1 MGLFGSNTMSF
12 LGGVAEGASKEIAR
26 QQSSIDAL
34 IKDASQVIMAD
45 RLATRK
51 RRQTRM
57 SDLGDKYNVLR
68 NKGLNDSSIKVV
80 LEQDLYDDIIKISK
94 KPGVTKAK
102 LNSFVGVTGDT
113 DVNVDKSSLL
123 NYLTRDIVD
132 TDLSG
137 MKFTGGGV
145 DTLAALGLRR
155 PVGETIK
162 AKTDL
167 VTPKRTIEVDDN
179 ISKIGGSLS
188 QAGQRALDT
197 RSKTSPAAFQR
208 LAQKV
213 LAKQMGVK
221 LDFISDI
228 TSPTGYRLQT
238 EEGKEDTYN
247 KVFEAA
253 SKLTVEYDQ
262 IVFKDFSMDD
272 SAASNYLLYPEG
284 KPITIAEINVN
295 NPKNTKDKT
304 SESNV
309 VPEKSVIPSFSTIL
323 GNNNKTDK
331 SLFDLKNKKST
342 SNALDFS
349 LLNNSIKV
357 STANGLTKISPGEKG
372 DIIQDLVIQLT
383 TNNTS
388 LDQSVAY
395 NMAKKIVSDR
405 LKEEGL

>member
-80 LEQDLYDDIIKISK
+80 LEQDLYDDVIKISK
-94 KPGVTKAK
+94 KPGITKDK
-102 LNSFVGVTGDT
+102 LNSFVSVTGDT

-167 VTPKRTIEVDDN
+167 VTPKRTIEVDDD
-179 ISKIGGSLS
+179 ISKIGGGFTAS
-188 QAGQRALDT
+188 AQRALDT
-197 RSKTSPAAFQR
+197 RTKMSSAAFNR
-208 LAQKV
+208 SAASV
-213 LAKQMGVK
+213 LAKQAGFD
-221 LDFISDI
+221 LDFRYNTQTGGFDI
-228 TSPTGYRLQT
+228 
-238 EEGKEDTYN
+238 DTDIEKGDLYN
-247 KVFEAA
+247 SVLEKA
-253 SKLTVEYDQ
+253 SELTKQYDK
-262 IVFKDFSMDD
+262 IVYQDFSMDD
-272 SAASNYLLYPEG
+272 TVAYDYLLFPEG
-284 KPITIAEINVN
+284 KLNKVDLSNIT
-295 NPKNTKDKT
+295 TKTNDKT
-304 SESNV
+304 SDSNKV
-309 VPEKSVIPSFSTIL
+309 KDLSKTPKLKIEKE
-323 GNNNKTDK
+323 NKEVKVLT
-331 SLFDLKNKKST
+331 LVQ
-342 SNALDFS
+342 A
-349 LLNNSIKV
+349 IKDE
-357 STANGLTKISPGEKG
+357 LEKG
-372 DIIQDLVIQLT
+372 STKFPPNLKQQYIKRRTQELLDEGRDLSDARIMAQAEVRKII
-383 TNNTS
+383 
-388 LDQSVAY
+388 
-395 NMAKKIVSDR
+395 
-405 LKEEGL
+405 KESGLQ

>member
-1 MGLFGSNTMSF
+1 LGLFGSNTMSF

-80 LEQDLYDDIIKISK
+80 LEQDLYDDVIKISK
-94 KPGVTKAK
+94 KPGITKDK
-102 LNSFVGVTGDT
+102 LNSFVSVTGDT

-167 VTPKRTIEVDDN
+167 VTPKRTIEVDDD
-179 ISKIGGSLS
+179 ISKIGGGFTAS
-188 QAGQRALDT
+188 AQRALDT
-197 RSKTSPAAFQR
+197 RTKMSSAAFNR
-208 LAQKV
+208 SAASV
-213 LAKQMGVK
+213 LADQAGIK
-221 LDFISDI
+221 LDFKYNSSTGGFDI
-228 TSPTGYRLQT
+228 ETDEEKGEKTNEILQ
-238 EEGKEDTYN
+238 K
-247 KVFEAA
+247 A
-253 SKLTVEYDQ
+253 SELTMQYDK
-262 IVFKDFSMDD
+262 IVFQDFSMDD
-272 SAASNYLLYPEG
+272 TVAYDYLLFPEG
-284 KPITIAEINVN
+284 KSIFTNTKTE
-295 NPKNTKDKT
+295 TKDKT
-304 SESNV
+304 SESNKV
-309 VPEKSVIPSFSTIL
+309 KDLSPKPKINIKNEEKEEKDKVPTLVESIKNELEKGVTKYPAE
-323 GNNNKTDK
+323 
-331 SLFDLKNKKST
+331 LKQFYIKRRT
-342 SNALDFS
+342 QE
-349 LLNNSIKV
+349 LLNQGKDVADARIMAQAEIRK
-357 STANGLTKISPGEKG
+357 
-372 DIIQDLVIQLT
+372 IIQK
-383 TNNTS
+383 S
-388 LDQSVAY
+388 
-395 NMAKKIVSDR
+395 
-405 LKEEGL
+405 GLQ

>member
-80 LEQDLYDDIIKISK
+80 LEQDLYDDVIKISK
-94 KPGVTKAK
+94 KPGITKDK
-102 LNSFVGVTGDT
+102 LNSFVSVTGDT

-137 MKFTGGGV
+137 IKFTGGGV

-167 VTPKRTIEVDDN
+167 VTPKRTIEVDDD
-179 ISKIGGSLS
+179 ISKIGGGFTAS
-188 QAGQRALDT
+188 AQRALDT
-197 RSKTSPAAFQR
+197 RTKMSSAAFNR
-208 LAQKV
+208 SAASV
-213 LAKQMGVK
+213 LADQAGIK
-221 LDFISDI
+221 LDFKYNSSTGGFDI
-228 TSPTGYRLQT
+228 ETDEEKGEKTNEILQ
-238 EEGKEDTYN
+238 K
-247 KVFEAA
+247 A
-253 SKLTVEYDQ
+253 SELTMQYDK
-262 IVFKDFSMDD
+262 IVFQDFSMDD
-272 SAASNYLLYPEG
+272 TVAYDYLLFPEG
-284 KPITIAEINVN
+284 KSIFTNTKTE
-295 NPKNTKDKT
+295 TKDKT
-304 SESNV
+304 SESNKV
-309 VPEKSVIPSFSTIL
+309 KDLSPKPKINIKNEEKEEKDKVPTLVESIKNELEKGVTKYPAE
-323 GNNNKTDK
+323 
-331 SLFDLKNKKST
+331 LKQFYIKRRT
-342 SNALDFS
+342 QE
-349 LLNNSIKV
+349 LLNQGKDVADARIMAQAEIRK
-357 STANGLTKISPGEKG
+357 
-372 DIIQDLVIQLT
+372 IIQK
-383 TNNTS
+383 S
-388 LDQSVAY
+388 
-395 NMAKKIVSDR
+395 
-405 LKEEGL
+405 GLQ

>member
-80 LEQDLYDDIIKISK
+80 LEQDLYDDVIKISK
-94 KPGVTKAK
+94 KPGITKDK
-102 LNSFVGVTGDT
+102 LNSFVSVTGDT

-167 VTPKRTIEVDDN
+167 VTPKRTIEVDDD
-179 ISKIGGSLS
+179 ISKIGGGFTAS
-188 QAGQRALDT
+188 AQRALDT
-197 RSKTSPAAFQR
+197 RTKMSSASFNRSAAS
-208 LAQKV
+208 V
-213 LAKQMGVK
+213 LAKQAGFD
-221 LDFISDI
+221 LDFRYNTQTGGFDI
-228 TSPTGYRLQT
+228 ETDIEKGDL
-238 EEGKEDTYN
+238 YN
-247 KVFEAA
+247 TVLEKA
-253 SKLTVEYDQ
+253 SELTKQYDK
-262 IVFKDFSMDD
+262 IVFQDFSMDD
-272 SAASNYLLYPEG
+272 TVAYDYLLFPQG
-284 KPITIAEINVN
+284 KLTTVDTSNI
-295 NPKNTKDKT
+295 KLKKGGDKT
-304 SESNV
+304 SDSNKV
-309 VPEKSVIPSFSTIL
+309 GDLSEKPKIKIKEENEEVKVPTLLQAITSELEKGST
-323 GNNNKTDK
+323 K
-331 SLFDLKNKKST
+331 FPPDLKQNYIKRRTQELIDEGKDV
-342 SNALDFS
+342 LDAR
-349 LLNNSIKV
+349 SIAQAEVRKV
-357 STANGLTKISPGEKG
+357 IKESGL
-372 DIIQDLVIQLT
+372 Q
-383 TNNTS
+383 
-388 LDQSVAY
+388 
-395 NMAKKIVSDR
+395 
-405 LKEEGL
+405 

>member
-80 LEQDLYDDIIKISK
+80 LEQDLYDDVIKISK
-94 KPGVTKAK
+94 KPGITKDK
-102 LNSFVGVTGDT
+102 LNSFVSVTGDT

-167 VTPKRTIEVDDN
+167 VTPKRTIEVDDD
-179 ISKIGGSLS
+179 ISKIGGGFTAS
-188 QAGQRALDT
+188 AQRALDT
-197 RSKTSPAAFQR
+197 RTKMSSAAFNR
-208 LAQKV
+208 SAASV
-213 LAKQMGVK
+213 LADQAGIK
-221 LDFISDI
+221 LDFKYNSSTGGFDI
-228 TSPTGYRLQT
+228 ETDEEKGEKTNEILQ
-238 EEGKEDTYN
+238 K
-247 KVFEAA
+247 A
-253 SKLTVEYDQ
+253 SELTMQYDK
-262 IVFKDFSMDD
+262 IVFQDFSMDD
-272 SAASNYLLYPEG
+272 TVAYDYLLFPEG
-284 KPITIAEINVN
+284 KSIFTNTKTE
-295 NPKNTKDKT
+295 TKDKT
-304 SESNV
+304 SESNKV
-309 VPEKSVIPSFSTIL
+309 KDLSPKPKINIKNEEKEEKDKVPTLVESIKNELEKGVTKYPAE
-323 GNNNKTDK
+323 
-331 SLFDLKNKKST
+331 LKQFYIKRRT
-342 SNALDFS
+342 QE
-349 LLNNSIKV
+349 LLNQGKDVADARIMAQAEIRK
-357 STANGLTKISPGEKG
+357 
-372 DIIQDLVIQLT
+372 IIQK
-383 TNNTS
+383 S
-388 LDQSVAY
+388 
-395 NMAKKIVSDR
+395 
-405 LKEEGL
+405 GLQ

>member
-80 LEQDLYDDIIKISK
+80 LEQDLYDDVIKISR
-94 KPGVTKAK
+94 KPGVTKDK
-102 LNSFVGVTGDT
+102 LNSFINVTGDT
-113 DVNVDKSSLL
+113 DVNMDKSSLL

-167 VTPKRTIEVDDN
+167 VTPKRTIEVDDD
-179 ISKIGGSLS
+179 ISKIGGGFTAS
-188 QAGQRALDT
+188 AQRALDT
-197 RSKTSPAAFQR
+197 RTKMSSASFNRSAAS
-208 LAQKV
+208 V
-213 LAKQMGVK
+213 LAKQAGFD
-221 LDFISDI
+221 LDFRYNTQTGGFDI
-228 TSPTGYRLQT
+228 ETDIEKGDL
-238 EEGKEDTYN
+238 YN
-247 KVFEAA
+247 SVLEKA
-253 SKLTVEYDQ
+253 SELTKQYDK
-262 IVFKDFSMDD
+262 IVFQDFSMDD
-272 SAASNYLLYPEG
+272 TVAYDYLLFPEG
-284 KPITIAEINVN
+284 KLNKVDVSNITL
-295 NPKNTKDKT
+295 KT
-304 SESNV
+304 
-309 VPEKSVIPSFSTIL
+309 
-323 GNNNKTDK
+323 NNKTSDSNK
-331 SLFDLKNKKST
+331 VKDLSKTPNLKIEKKNEEVKIPTLVQSIKNELEKGSTKFPVDLKQKYIKRRT
-342 SNALDFS
+342 QELLDDGKDLS
-349 LLNNSIKV
+349 DARIIAQAEVRKIIKE
-357 STANGLTKISPGEKG
+357 SGL
-372 DIIQDLVIQLT
+372 Q
-383 TNNTS
+383 
-388 LDQSVAY
+388 
-395 NMAKKIVSDR
+395 
-405 LKEEGL
+405 